1 MKAAVR
7 RASLFVVMTAST
19 VSADT
24 YPSKPITVIVP
35 YAAGGSTDAAMRLVA
50 EKMKV
55 TLKVPVIIENKP
67 GAGSTVGAATTARAP
82 KDGYTLGVITQSTA
96 AIAPHLYEKVDYTLD
111 SFAPISQIT
120 RVPLMVMVR
129 KGLPVTTPREFVDYI
144 IANKPAAYGTP
155 GAGTVPHL
163 LGMEIGRTL
172 KVEFTHVPYRG
183 NAPAV
188 SDLLSGSLDI
198 MLDALGP
205 LTLAQHKA
213 GLLRVIGVFGEERL
227 GGFPNIPTF
236 KESGFPSFVGE
247 SYTGIVAPAGTPAT
261 VIKQVNEAV
270 RMALADPDIAKKLLE
285 AGTPAQSSTPEEFD
299 ARMRRDYQSYGNVMK
314 AAELPKLQ

>member
-1 MKAAVR
+1 MKIAVGL
-7 RASLFVVMTAST
+7 ASLCLLAG
-19 VSADT
+19 VSSALADT

-50 EKMKV
+50 EKMKSS
-55 TLKVPVIIENKP
+55 LKVPVIIENKP

-129 KGLPVTTPREFVDYI
+129 KGLPVKSPQEFVDYI
-144 IANKPAAYGTP
+144 IANKPVAYGTP

-163 LGMEIGRTL
+163 LGMEISRAL

-188 SDLLSGSLDI
+188 NDLLGGSLDVI
-198 MLDALGP
+198 LDALGP

-227 GGFPNIPTF
+227 SGFPDIPTF
-236 KESGFPSFVGE
+236 KESGFPNFVGE
-247 SYTGIVAPAGTPAT
+247 SYTGIVAPAGTPAS
-261 VIKQVNEAV
+261 VVGLINEAV
-270 RMALADPDIAKKLLE
+270 RAALADPDVAKKLLE
-285 AGTPAQSSTPEEFD
+285 AGTPAQSSTPGEFD
-299 ARMRRDYQSYGNVMK
+299 ARMRKDYQSYGSLMK
-314 AAELPKLQ
+314 TAELPKLQ